1 MVTFQRSARALVVV
15 SIWVTVV
22 VLAGCGSNQPQDV
35 QIRGQLALAGDG
47 HLPAGAS
54 ARVSLVE
61 HDAGGGKNRIVAE
74 RTLHDLGKLPVNFN
88 LKVGSELLGTGGQYG
103 LSAQIMDKG
112 GDVRWQT
119 PVPQAIVP
127 RQQSQPA
134 LLMLQANDTGMAGD
148 FQQYRCADDFRFD
161 MANNDKRAVLH
172 MGQRQISLE
181 AQKSGSA
188 QTAVYADDHG
198 DQLTFGHDKITLNVD
213 GASHM
218 DCQANNAGTASAGS
232 GNQKTGGTSPAGQT
246 ADNQMSTSSGSQSAA
261 KQDGS

>member
-1 MVTFQRSARALVVV
+1 MVTFQRSARALVFV
-15 SIWVTVV
+15 SIWATVA
-22 VLAGCGSNQPQDV
+22 VLAGCGSDQPQDV
-35 QIRGQLALAGDG
+35 QIQGQLALAGAG
-47 HLPAGAS
+47 HLPDDAS

-61 HDAGGGKNRIVAE
+61 HDAGGDKNRIVAE
-74 RTLHDLGKLPVNFN
+74 RTLHDLGKLPVSFN

-119 PVPQAIVP
+119 PVPQAIDP

-148 FQQYRCADDFRFD
+148 FQHYRCADDFRFD

-172 MGQRQISLE
+172 MGQRQVSLE
-181 AQKSGSA
+181 AKKSGSA

-198 DQLTFGHDKITLNVD
+198 DQLTLGHDKITLNVD

-218 DCQANNAGTASAGS
+218 DCQTHSASATTAGGGNQPTGS
-232 GNQKTGGTSPAGQT
+232 GSEGQPS
-246 ADNQMSTSSGSQSAA
+246 DNQMSTVSGGESRSQPSGS
-261 KQDGS
+261 

>member
-1 MVTFQRSARALVVV
+1 MLVTAAILG
-15 SIWVTVV
+15 
-22 VLAGCGSNQPQDV
+22 GCGSDQPQDV

-47 HLPAGAS
+47 RLPDGAS

-61 HDAGGGKNRIVAE
+61 HNSGGDENRIVAE
-74 RTLHDLGKLPVNFN
+74 RTLHDLGKLPVSFN
-88 LKVGSELLGTGGQYG
+88 LSVGSELLGSGGQYG
-103 LSAQIMDKG
+103 LSAQIMDKA

-119 PVPQAIVP
+119 PVPQAVTP

-134 LLMLQANDTGMAGD
+134 LLMLQANDTGLAGD
-148 FQQYRCADDFRFD
+148 FRHYRCDDDFRFD

-172 MGQRQISLE
+172 MGQRQVSLE

-198 DQLTFGHDKITLNVD
+198 DQLTFGHDKITLKVD

-218 DCQANNAGTASAGS
+218 NCQVHESSSTVAAGDSDQGESGGPHPAQNAN
-232 GNQKTGGTSPAGQT
+232 
-246 ADNQMSTSSGSQSAA
+246 DMSTLSGSTSQP
-261 KQDGS
+261 QRNGS